1 MTARRVPRWLM
12 AVLCAAIL
20 GYFMLRAV
28 AVHRDYAKREVE
40 PVAAV
45 ASDSNEAIWQTGD
58 STAIRVRYIPHGRG
72 VVVEIMPVRKA
83 KPVKSGKGGKK

>member
-1 MTARRVPRWLM
+1 MTRRWLVP
-12 AVLCAAIL
+12 VLCVATL
-20 GYFMLRAV
+20 GWFVVRAV

-45 ASDSNEAIWQTGD
+45 TSDSNEVIWQTGD

-72 VVVEIMPVRKA
+72 VAVEIMPVRKA
-83 KPVKSGKGGKK
+83 KPVKPGKGGKK

>member
-1 MTARRVPRWLM
+1 MTARRL
-12 AVLCAAIL
+12 AAIL
-20 GYFMLRAV
+20 CVLALGWFVVRAV